1 MAIVL
6 LAREPGAMNG
16 LLLAVA
22 ERQITT
28 HFVALRTKAGIVDL
42 PESDAL
48 EAAQIGAQANQNGSS
63 SGSLRKTLP
72 TKVLGRDKG
81 KGKGKAQV
89 EDDEDDAS
97 SIDTS
102 FPPTP
107 PVATL
112 TYDSPHV
119 FHLLARFLELR
130 ITNESATKL
139 PSPKLVLPSL
149 STHTAS
155 LSPRE
160 VLLAHFSSAEGDRWC
175 QINLGLEIMRRE
187 VELRCGTLEDGEWM
201 KSWERLYRGIKDG

>member
-1 MAIVL
+1 
-6 LAREPGAMNG
+6 MNG

-42 PESDAL
+42 PESDSL

-112 TYDSPHV
+112 TYGSPHV
-119 FHLLARFLELR
+119 FHLIARFLELR
-130 ITNESATKL
+130 VSNESLTKIA
-139 PSPKLVLPSL
+139 SPKIVLPSL
-149 STHTAS
+149 STHSAS
-155 LSPRE
+155 LTPRE
-160 VLLAHFSSAEGDRWC
+160 VLLAHFSSPEGDRWC

-187 VELRCGTLEDGEWM
+187 VELRCGTLVDGEWL
-201 KSWERLYRGIKDG
+201 KSWERLYRGIKEGCVLALSPR